1 MKSRNLVTACMATA
15 LLLGACQSE
24 NENNP
29 DAGSASEP
37 KTVTDGVGNEV
48 TIPNQPERIIGSYLE
63 DPLVTLG
70 VTPVVQWSVASREST
85 QVYLEEYLE
94 GIDPIDSVLPLEAVM
109 DAEPDLIFAPGE
121 TSLQSGDYEQY
132 NSIAPT
138 YVLDQKTA
146 DDWRAALT
154 EIGEV
159 LGLEDKAAEAL
170 ATYDARVAE
179 VKEALNEKTGDS
191 KVAAVW
197 VIGGDYYVVAPD
209 VASGAVLFE
218 DLELEPAN
226 AIANLPEDA
235 GAHWNPISLEALAEL
250 DADYLFLVDGDP
262 DTIESLK
269 SEAIWSGIPAVEQG
283 NVFEVSGKSSWL
295 YNGYQA
301 NMQTIDSVYE
311 HIIGE

>member
-1 MKSRNLVTACMATA
+1 M
-15 LLLGACQSE
+15 
-24 NENNP
+24 
-29 DAGSASEP
+29 
-37 KTVTDGVGNEV
+37 
-48 TIPNQPERIIGSYLE
+48 
-63 DPLVTLG
+63 
-70 VTPVVQWSVASREST
+70 
-85 QVYLEEYLE
+85 
-94 GIDPIDSVLPLEAVM
+94 
-109 DAEPDLIFAPGE
+109 
-121 TSLQSGDYEQY
+121 
-132 NSIAPT
+132 
-138 YVLDQKTA
+138 
-146 DDWRAALT
+146 
-154 EIGEV
+154 
-159 LGLEDKAAEAL
+159 
-170 ATYDARVAE
+170 
-179 VKEALNEKTGDS
+179 
-191 KVAAVW
+191 
-197 VIGGDYYVVAPD
+197 IGGDFYVVAPD

-235 GAHWNPISLEALAEL
+235 GAHWNPISREALAEL